1 LVNRKNTTE
10 TKGRICMV
18 EKIIENW
25 SKAQKS
31 GAWLPCP
38 RCGLL
43 TMKEDLDDNPVSR
56 RCDVYICEE
65 CGTQEAI
72 EDMPY
77 SGCPEGELKKLPF
90 EAWFLSRN
98 IYRQSGIVRKGKGFE
113 VTATQNIFLRVQ
125 DIDDIMVGAL
135 EGGINYWADSAD
147 VIEEKR
153 VADWGHEQ
161 IARGGVL
168 MIHDFEDDVTHE
180 LTLDKFLTG
189 FKLWVEQGL
198 DHYNAVCGKTVDCCK
213 IDATCADNIIQL
225 ALFGE
230 VVYG

>member
-1 LVNRKNTTE
+1 
-10 TKGRICMV
+10 MV
-18 EKIIENW
+18 EKIVENW

-43 TMKEDLDDNPVSR
+43 TMKEELDDNPASR
-56 RCDVYICEE
+56 RCDLYICEE
-65 CGTQEAI
+65 CGNREAY

-77 SGCPEGELKKLPF
+77 SGCSEDDLKKLQV
-90 EAWFLSRN
+90 EEWFLSRN

-125 DIDDIMVGAL
+125 DIDDIMVCAL

-147 VIEEKR
+147 EVEEKR

-168 MIHDFEDDVTHE
+168 MIHDFEDDLTHE
-180 LTLDKFLTG
+180 LTLEKFLTG
-189 FKLWVEQGL
+189 FKLWFENGY
-198 DHYNAVCGKTVDCCK
+198 DNCGAVSANEVDCGM
-213 IDATCADNIIQL
+213 IDAGDADCIIQF

>member
-1 LVNRKNTTE
+1 
-10 TKGRICMV
+10 MV
-18 EKIIENW
+18 DKIIENW

-43 TMKEDLDDNPVSR
+43 TMKEDLYENAFSR
-56 RCDVYICEE
+56 RADIYICDE

-72 EDMPY
+72 EDIPY
-77 SGCPEGELKKLPF
+77 SRSATVEFDRLPF

-98 IYRQSGIVRKGKGFE
+98 VYRQSGIVRKGKGFE

-180 LTLDKFLTG
+180 LTLEKFLTG
-189 FKLWVEQGL
+189 FKLWFENGY
-198 DHYNAVCGKTVDCCK
+198 DNCGAVSANEVDCGM
-213 IDATCADNIIQL
+213 IDASDADCIIQF

>member
-1 LVNRKNTTE
+1 MTQT
-10 TKGRICMV
+10 
-18 EKIIENW
+18 IIENW

-43 TMKEDLDDNPVSR
+43 AMKEDLYSNAFSR
-56 RCDVYICEE
+56 RADIYICDE
-65 CGTQEAI
+65 CGTREAI
-72 EDMPY
+72 EDMNY
-77 SGCPEGELKKLPF
+77 NGMSEKLPF
-90 EAWFLSRN
+90 EAWFLNRN

-113 VTATQNIFLRVQ
+113 VTATQNIFLWVQ
-125 DIDDIMVGAL
+125 DIDDIMACAL

-168 MIHDFEDDVTHE
+168 MIHDFEDDAIHE
-180 LTLDKFLTG
+180 LTLEKFLTG
-189 FKLWVEQGL
+189 FKLWFENGG
-198 DHYNAVCGKTVDCCK
+198 DNCGAVSANEVDCGM
-213 IDATCADNIIQL
+213 IDAGDADCIIQY

>member
-1 LVNRKNTTE
+1 MT
-10 TKGRICMV
+10 

-43 TMKEDLDDNPVSR
+43 TMKEDLYSNAFSR
-56 RCDVYICEE
+56 RADIYICDE
-65 CGTQEAI
+65 CGTREAI
-72 EDMPY
+72 EDMNY
-77 SGCPEGELKKLPF
+77 NGMAGKLPF

-98 IYRQSGIVRKGKGFE
+98 VYRRSGIVRRGKGFE

-125 DIDDIMVGAL
+125 DIDDIMACAL

-153 VADWGHEQ
+153 VADWGHKQ

-168 MIHDFEDDVTHE
+168 MIHDFEDDVIHE
-180 LTLDKFLTG
+180 LTLEKFLTG
-189 FKLWVEQGL
+189 FKLWLENGG
-198 DHYNAVCGKTVDCCK
+198 DNCGAVSTNEVDCCK
-213 IDATCADNIIQL
+213 IDAGDADCIIQY

>member
-1 LVNRKNTTE
+1 
-10 TKGRICMV
+10 MV
-18 EKIIENW
+18 DKIIENW

-65 CGTQEAI
+65 CGTREAI

-98 IYRQSGIVRKGKGFE
+98 VYRQSGIVRKGKGFE
-113 VTATQNIFLRVQ
+113 VTTTQNIFLRVQ
-125 DIDDIMVGAL
+125 DIDDIMVCAL
-135 EGGINYWADSAD
+135 EGGINYWADTAD

-168 MIHDFEDDVTHE
+168 MIHDFEDDVIHE
-180 LTLDKFLTG
+180 LTLEKFLTG
-189 FKLWVEQGL
+189 FKLWFENGG
-198 DHYNAVCGKTVDCCK
+198 DNCGAVSANEVDCGM
-213 IDATCADNIIQL
+213 IDAGDADCIIQY